1 MVAMLL
7 TAIIAVEQ
15 PAWAQEA
22 TAALPGDEFT
32 TPGTKTTLPEP
43 LEQIDADRYRQ
54 IFKLQAANDY
64 RGADELIAD
73 LTDQS
78 LLGHVLADRYLSRGY
93 RSSPKELADWLKQ
106 YSAQPDADQVYQLAR
121 RKGAENLVKPKSSI
135 TRTGSP
141 D

>member
-7 TAIIAVEQ
+7 TASVAVGQ

-22 TAALPGDEFT
+22 TAALPGDNFT
-32 TPGTKTTLPEP
+32 APGTRSSLPEP

-54 IFKLQAANDY
+54 IFKLQASGDY
-64 RGADELIAD
+64 RGADALISE

-93 RSSPKELADWLKQ
+93 KSAPKEQESTA
-106 YSAQPDADQVYQLAR
+106 SAT
-121 RKGAENLVKPKSSI
+121 E
-135 TRTGSP
+135 TE
-141 D
+141 